1 MGSGPD
7 AGSLGP
13 MAPNPM
19 GPVMNGDGLDG
30 MKNSPANGGPGTPRE
45 DNSGG
50 MGEYSLG
57 SFGGPAENVSIAN
70 NVSSVN
76 SSFPVKKEEAGNNN
90 WKTFAKPKDEV
101 GSWNASPVFSNECK
115 TEDGLEWGYPDL
127 FEGGNN
133 VKTETV
139 GTCRSENRNDGNVFQ
154 NQNWSYSMPGGRMG
168 GSHSGEASGHD
179 QKQKLWS
186 GASEVSSSTVE
197 KGRRN
202 KKF

>member
-7 AGSLGP
+7 TGSLGP

-19 GPVMNGDGLDG
+19 GPVMNGDGLEG

-50 MGEYSLG
+50 MGEYNLG

-76 SSFPVKKEEAGNNN
+76 SSFPIKKEESGN
-90 WKTFAKPKDEV
+90 WKTFAKPKDES
-101 GSWNASPVFSNECK
+101 GNWNASPVFANSCK
-115 TEDGLEWGYPDL
+115 SEDDLEWGYPDL
-127 FEGGNN
+127 FEGGGND

-139 GTCRSENRNDGNVFQ
+139 GSCRTENRNEGNVFQ

-168 GSHSGEASGHD
+168 PAGHANDPGLD
-179 QKQKLWS
+179 QKSKMWP
-186 GASEVSSSTVE
+186 GTSEVSSSTVE